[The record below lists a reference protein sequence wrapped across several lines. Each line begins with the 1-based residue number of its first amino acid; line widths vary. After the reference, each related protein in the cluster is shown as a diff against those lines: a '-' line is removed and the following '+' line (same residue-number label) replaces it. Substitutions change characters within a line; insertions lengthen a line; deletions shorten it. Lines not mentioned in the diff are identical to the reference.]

1 MTHDRTYLRMMHDC
15 ELTRYAQDNVR
26 TELEF
31 VMLERLKHLIGVED
45 QLEDAKK
52 LIDELSHRC
61 DIWQAEAMENLTR
74 PSLSIKEGAQAFVD
88 WQASL
93 PPEAK

>member
-1 MTHDRTYLRMMHDC
+1 MISDSQLIETARDC
-15 ELTRYAQDNVR
+15 SNDLALV
-26 TELEF
+26 LG
-31 VMLERLKHLIGVED
+31 ERLETLLDVQA
-45 QLEDAKK
+45 QLDDAKTE
-52 LIDELSHRC
+52 IAELNARL